1 MIFVIGDVHGE
12 ISKLDALLKNI
23 AAVDKNPQYIFI
35 GDCINKGEN
44 SKAVL
49 DMLTTMENA
58 VFLMGNHE
66 YYYLSYLK
74 DGSCADKLLKYGV
87 KSTFIDLEMTFD
99 TINERLYL
107 PYRAYFD
114 NLRNFYETDRYFICH
129 SGLPADC
136 YGTAPENIP
145 TEKYI
150 HNRYDFLSNMSRIR
164 GKKIIFGH
172 TGFFH
177 VYVDDVKIGLDT
189 SAVYIRENPLT
200 AFCTD
205 EDFFIDSGGGMYRLE
220 DVITCPSIP
229 RKEPYRY
236 GDAE

>member
-12 ISKLDALLKNI
+12 ISKLESLLKNI
-23 AAVDKNPQYIFI
+23 ADIDKNPQYVFI
-35 GDCINKGEN
+35 GDCINKGED

-49 DMLTTMENA
+49 DKLITMENA

-74 DGSCADKLLKYGV
+74 NGSCADKLIKYGE
-87 KSTFIDLEMTFD
+87 KSTFVDLEMTLD
-99 TINERLYL
+99 TINERLYQ

-114 NLRNFYETDRYFICH
+114 NLKNFYETDEYFICH
-129 SGLPADC
+129 SGLPAEF
-136 YGTAPENIP
+136 YGTPPESIP
-145 TEKYI
+145 TEEFI
-150 HNRYDFLSNMSRIR
+150 HNRYDFFCNMNMMR
-164 GKKIIFGH
+164 GRKIIFGH

-205 EDFFIDSGGGMYRLE
+205 YGFLVDSAGELYRPQ
-220 DVITCPSIP
+220 DVKTCPCIV